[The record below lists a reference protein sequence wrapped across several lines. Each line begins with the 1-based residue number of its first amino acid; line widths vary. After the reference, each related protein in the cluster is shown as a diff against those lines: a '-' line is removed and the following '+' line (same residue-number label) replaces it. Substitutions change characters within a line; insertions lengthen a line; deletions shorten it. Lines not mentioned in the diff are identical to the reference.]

1 MLRKLFQDMDGIT
14 TEQLRDI
21 ESTLEVWEESS
32 V

>member
-1 MLRKLFQDMDGIT
+1 MLRKLFQDMDGMT